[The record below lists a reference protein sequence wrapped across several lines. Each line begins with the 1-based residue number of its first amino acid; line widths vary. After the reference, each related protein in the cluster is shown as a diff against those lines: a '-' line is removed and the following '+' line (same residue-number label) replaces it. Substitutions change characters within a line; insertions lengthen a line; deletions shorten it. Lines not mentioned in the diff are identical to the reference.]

1 MSKLNRFLDGVRI
14 VDLSRHLP
22 GPLATLLL
30 ADMGAEI
37 LKIEPPGGE
46 EMRSIG
52 PKGPDGRSL
61 YYHAVNAGKTTTE
74 IDLKSEDG
82 RARLLDLAAGA
93 DVVIESFR
101 VGVMERLGVGYDV
114 MKARK
119 PDLIYCA
126 MSGFGQQ
133 GPNAL
138 RAGHD
143 MNYLALSG
151 VLSLAA
157 GSNPPYPPPA
167 DGSAAMMA
175 VISLLGALRHRDRT
189 GEGSYLDLA
198 LADTA
203 LPLATF
209 DLAEASGEAVPE
221 GGQGLLNGGAA
232 YYGIYDTRDGQR
244 VTLCAI
250 EPKFW
255 KAFCAAAGRDD
266 WESRQFE
273 AMPQEALRRDIAALF
288 AGMTLEEAVALFA
301 PADCCFAPVFSLPEA
316 LRSEQVESR
325 GLVRRGV
332 DGLWQALF
340 PALVDGE
347 RPKTRKPLRDL

>member
-1 MSKLNRFLDGVRI
+1 MSKLNRFLEGVRI
-14 VDLSRHLP
+14 MDLSRHLP

-37 LKIEPPGGE
+37 VKIEPPGGE

-61 YYHAVNAGKTTTE
+61 YYHAVNAGKATTE
-74 IDLKSEDG
+74 IDLKSEAG

-101 VGVMERLGVGYDV
+101 VGVMERLGVGYAV

-126 MSGFGQQ
+126 MSGFGQE
-133 GPNAL
+133 GPYAQ

-143 MNYLALSG
+143 MNYLALTG
-151 VLSLAA
+151 MLSLAA
-157 GSNPPYPPPA
+157 GSSPPYPPPA
-167 DGSAAMMA
+167 DSSAAMMA
-175 VISLLGALRHRDRT
+175 AISVLGALRHRDRT

-198 LADTA
+198 LADAA
-203 LPLATF
+203 LPLASF
-209 DLAEASGEAVPE
+209 DLAEASDGAVPS
-221 GGQGLLNGGAA
+221 GGSGLLNGGAA
-232 YYGIYDTRDGQR
+232 YYGIYDTKDGQR

-255 KAFCAAAGRDD
+255 TAFCAAAGQPG
-266 WESRQFE
+266 WVARQGE

-288 AGMTLEEAVALFA
+288 AGMTLEDAVATFD
-301 PADCCFAPVFSLPEA
+301 PADCCFAPVMSLPEG

-325 GLVRRGV
+325 GLVRRGI

-340 PALVDGE
+340 PAVVDGE
-347 RPKTRKPLRDL
+347 KPETRKPLRDL